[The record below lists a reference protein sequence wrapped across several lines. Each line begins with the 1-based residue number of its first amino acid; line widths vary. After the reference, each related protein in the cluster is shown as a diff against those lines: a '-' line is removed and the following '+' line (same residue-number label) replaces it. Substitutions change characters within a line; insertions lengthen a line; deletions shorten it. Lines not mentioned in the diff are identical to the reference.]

1 MLNLGFIMIIN
12 TCIRHH
18 SYDCGLGFY
27 SGDGSGYGNGYGDGS
42 GDGSGDGDGNGNWN
56 G

>member
-18 SYDCGLGFY
+18 SYDYGLGFC
-27 SGDGSGYGNGYGDGS
+27 SGDGSGYGYGNGDGYGS
-42 GDGSGDGDGNGNWN
+42 GDGNGY
-56 G
+56 GKVR